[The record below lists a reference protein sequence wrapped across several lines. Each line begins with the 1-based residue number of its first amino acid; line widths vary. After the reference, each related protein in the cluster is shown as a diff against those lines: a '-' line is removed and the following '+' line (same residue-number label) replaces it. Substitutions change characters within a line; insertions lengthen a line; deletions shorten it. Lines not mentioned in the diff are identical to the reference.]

1 VTDGY
6 LFKDFSALSLCPFVP
21 YYPTC
26 FLTAVCLNG
35 KRLFLFFSQGESLM
49 ASNTQKRKKIMKN
62 KAKPNKANRR
72 ADAKRTQKNREI
84 LKQLAGK

>member
-1 VTDGY
+1 MGP
-6 LFKDFSALSLCPFVP
+6 LASKSL
-21 YYPTC
+21 
-26 FLTAVCLNG
+26 L
-35 KRLFLFFSQGESLM
+35 LFFQRRTPM

-72 ADAKRTQKNREI
+72 ADAKRTRKNQET